1 MLGGLRFLGFDP
13 SYITDVNNVK
23 ETCTFAISTA
33 RASSVSNLP
42 TATVAHRFVV
52 IRTDTDNNCI
62 QFAFSN
68 TMLPKDL
75 YYRIYAGEWLGWRKI
90 SYTTT

>member
-1 MLGGLRFLGFDP
+1 MD
-13 SYITDVNNVK
+13 NVK
-23 ETCTFAISTA
+23 ETCTFAISTT

-42 TATVAHRFVV
+42 AATLAHRFVV

-68 TMLPKDL
+68 TSIAKDL
-75 YYRIYAGEWLGWRKI
+75 YYRIYAGQWMEWRKI
-90 SYTTT
+90 SYTT